1 MNRKIRHIFCVLLC
15 LAMALSL
22 TGTALAYDG
31 SGEEQAIA
39 IRITP
44 PSGWAEQR
52 AEVEVRLTDNA
63 GTGFQSAQVQ
73 TDGGSWQDITGAL
86 EQTENRWYTVVEL
99 TENCTVY
106 VRVTGRDGTIYEKS
120 QYVRCFNTT
129 NDYQNPAQDQP
140 GDGTS
145 AAPSSPSSSPA
156 PQPSAGLTTPPGG
169 QGTVIDNVS
178 GTASESGR
186 EFFTIATPDEN
197 VFYLVIDRQRDS
209 ENVYFLNAVTESD
222 LMALA
227 QKDTEGP
234 SQSAVPDPAPV
245 CSCTQKC
252 VPGAVNA
259 ACPVCVLSWQ
269 GCTATAEAPGQM
281 DPEPEKPKDGGG
293 NGTVIIVLLAALA
306 VGAAGWYIKIYKP
319 KHDLADAEDLDELTG
334 AVEEPTVNEDDLPA
348 PRAYE
353 EPAPHSYEEEPYEP
367 DYPEDY
373 GGDGDV

>member
-1 MNRKIRHIFCVLLC
+1 
-15 LAMALSL
+15 MALSL

-31 SGEEQAIA
+31 SEGEQDIT

-44 PSGWAEQR
+44 PSGWATQR

-106 VRVTGRDGTIYEKS
+106 VRVTGKDGTIYEKS
-120 QYVRCFNTT
+120 QFVRCFDSA
-129 NDYQNPAQDQP
+129 NDYQNPVPSTP
-140 GDGTS
+140 GGTNAS
-145 AAPSSPSSSPA
+145 VTPSPA
-156 PQPSAGLTTPPGG
+156 PQPSAGLATPPGG
-169 QGTVIDNVS
+169 QGTVIDNAS
-178 GTASESGR
+178 GTAAESGR

-227 QKDTEGP
+227 QKDAEGP

-259 ACPVCVLSWQ
+259 ACPVCILSWQ
-269 GCTATAEAPGQM
+269 DCASTVEAPGQT
-281 DPEPEKPKDGGG
+281 DPEPEKQSDGGG
-293 NGTVIIVLLAALA
+293 TGTIIVVLLAALA
-306 VGAAGWYIKIYKP
+306 VGGAGWYIKIYKP
-319 KHDLADAEDLDELTG
+319 KHDLDSAEDFDELTG
-334 AVEEPTVNEDDLPA
+334 EDEETVNEDDLDPA
-348 PRAYE
+348 PRRGSHD
-353 EPAPHSYEEEPYEP
+353 EPEEP
-367 DYPEDY
+367 DYPEGY
-373 GGDGDV
+373 GYEEPEDDE

>member
-1 MNRKIRHIFCVLLC
+1 MNRKFRHIFCVLLC
-15 LAMALSL
+15 LVMALSL

-31 SGEEQAIA
+31 SEKEQDIT

-44 PSGWAEQR
+44 PSGWATQR
-52 AEVEVRLTDNA
+52 AEVEVRVTDNA

-73 TDGGSWQDITGAL
+73 VGGGTWQDVTSQL
-86 EQTENRWYTVVEL
+86 ERTENRWYTVVEV

-106 VRVTGRDGTIYEKS
+106 VRVTGKDGTIYEKS
-120 QYVRCFNTT
+120 QFVCCFDPA
-129 NDYQNPAQDQP
+129 NDYQNPVPSTP
-140 GDGTS
+140 GGTN
-145 AAPSSPSSSPA
+145 AAVTPSPA

-178 GTASESGR
+178 GTSEESGR

-227 QKDTEGP
+227 EKDADGP
-234 SQSAVPDPAPV
+234 SQSAVPDPEPV
-245 CSCTQKC
+245 CTCTQKC

-269 GCTATAEAPGQM
+269 GCTSTVEAPGQTG
-281 DPEPEKPKDGGG
+281 PEPEKQSDS
-293 NGTVIIVLLAALA
+293 GTGTIIVVLLAALA
-306 VGAAGWYIKIYKP
+306 VGGAGWYIKIYKP

-334 AVEEPTVNEDDLPA
+334 GEEEPTVNEDDLPA
-348 PRAYE
+348 PLAYE
-353 EPAPHSYEEEPYEP
+353 EPAPRSYEDEPYEP
-367 DYPEDY
+367 DDPEDY

>member
-1 MNRKIRHIFCVLLC
+1 
-15 LAMALSL
+15 MALSL

-31 SGEEQAIA
+31 SEKEQDIT

-44 PSGWAEQR
+44 PSGWSTQR
-52 AEVEVRLTDNA
+52 AEVEVRVTDNA

-129 NDYQNPAQDQP
+129 NDYQNPAQGQP

-156 PQPSAGLTTPPGG
+156 PQPSVGLTTPPGG

-178 GTASESGR
+178 GTSEESGR

-227 QKDTEGP
+227 QKDAEGP

-269 GCTATAEAPGQM
+269 GCASTVEAPGQT
-281 DPEPEKPKDGGG
+281 DPEPEKQSDGGG
-293 NGTVIIVLLAALA
+293 TGTIIVVLLAALA
-306 VGAAGWYIKIYKP
+306 VGGAGWYIKIYKP

-334 AVEEPTVNEDDLPA
+334 AGEEPTVNEDDLPA

>member
-1 MNRKIRHIFCVLLC
+1 
-15 LAMALSL
+15 MALSL

-31 SGEEQAIA
+31 SEGEQDIT

-44 PSGWAEQR
+44 PSGWATQR
-52 AEVEVRLTDNA
+52 AEVEVRVTDNA

-73 TDGGSWQDITGAL
+73 VGGGTWQDVTSQL
-86 EQTENRWYTVVEL
+86 EQTGNRWYTVVEV

-106 VRVTGRDGTIYEKS
+106 VRVTGKDGTIYEKS
-120 QYVRCFNTT
+120 QFVRCFDSA
-129 NDYQNPAQDQP
+129 NDYQNPVPSTP
-140 GDGTS
+140 GGTNAS
-145 AAPSSPSSSPA
+145 VTPSPA
-156 PQPSAGLTTPPGG
+156 PQPSAGLATPPGG
-169 QGTVIDNVS
+169 QGTVIDNAS
-178 GTASESGR
+178 GTSEESGR

-227 QKDTEGP
+227 EKDADGP
-234 SQSAVPDPAPV
+234 SQSAVPDPEPV

-269 GCTATAEAPGQM
+269 DCTATAEAPGQT
-281 DPEPEKPKDGGG
+281 DPEPEKPQDSGGA
-293 NGTVIIVLLAALA
+293 GTVIIVLLAALA
-306 VGAAGWYIKIYKP
+306 VGGAGWYIKIYKP

-334 AVEEPTVNEDDLPA
+334 AGEEPTVNEDDLPA